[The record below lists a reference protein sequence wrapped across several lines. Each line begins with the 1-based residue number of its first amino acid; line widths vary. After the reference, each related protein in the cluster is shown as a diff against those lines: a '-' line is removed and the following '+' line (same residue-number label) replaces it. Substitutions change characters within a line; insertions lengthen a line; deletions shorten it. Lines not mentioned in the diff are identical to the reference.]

1 MKRYLIVILAALLL
15 LCGTVC
21 AAAEDSEAPAPQ
33 VMTTVDQ
40 STPRLMVTGYLLADS
55 FVEPGRTTA
64 LTITFKNT
72 SNTKSIRNI
81 KFTLTDPAGELMP
94 DGMGTLYLPF
104 LAAGSTYQWNTA
116 LSAVYTAAEGRHAM
130 EVSAEYEDAQFM
142 SYSANDTI
150 YVNVRQQV
158 SLTYDNAALPK
169 IAVQGDTI
177 TLSINVMNTGKT
189 ALSNVTVRCKVRGL
203 AAGGSTFLGEIAP
216 GESTVAAPNLRVSEE
231 QFGEV
236 KGKIVFTYEDG
247 YGKQYKKTETVS
259 TVIEAPA
266 PQEQPQQDEKKKTD
280 LLPWWAW
287 LTVGIVGGGAVGCA
301 VPVAAFGAKRRKED
315 EKRL

>member
-40 STPRLMVTGYLLADS
+40 STPRLMVTGYLLAEQY
-55 FVEPGRTTA
+55 VEPGSSTA

-81 KFTLTDPAGELMP
+81 KFTLSDPSGELMP

-116 LSAVYTAAEGRHAM
+116 LTAVYTAAQGRHAM
-130 EVSAEYEDAQFM
+130 EVTAEYEDAQFQ
-142 SYSANDTI
+142 SYSATDTI
-150 YVNVRQQV
+150 HVNVRQAAK
-158 SLTYDNAALPK
+158 LAYDNAVLPGV
-169 IAVQGDTI
+169 AVQGDTI

-189 ALSNVTVRCKVRGL
+189 ALSNVTVRCKIDGL
-203 AAGGSTFLGEIAP
+203 AAGGSTFLGDLLP
-216 GESTVAAPNLRVSEE
+216 GQSAVAAPNLRVSDTKL
-231 QFGEV
+231 GEV
-236 KGKIVFTYEDG
+236 KGKIIFTYEDSD
-247 YGKQYKKTETVS
+247 GKTYKKAEAVS

-266 PQEQPQQDEKKKTD
+266 PQEQTLPPEKKKTD

-287 LTVGIVGGGAVGCA
+287 LTVGIVGGGSVGCA
-301 VPVAAFGAKRRKED
+301 VPVAVFGAKRRKED

>member
-1 MKRYLIVILAALLL
+1 MKRIMILFAALLL
-15 LCGTVC
+15 LCGTALF
-21 AAAEDSEAPAPQ
+21 AAAEESPPPA
-33 VMTTVDQ
+33 TTVDA
-40 STPRLMVTGYLLADS
+40 STPRLMVTGYLLAEQY
-55 FVEPGRTTA
+55 VEPGSSTA

-81 KFTLTDPAGELMP
+81 KFTLTDPSGELMP
-94 DGMGTLYLPF
+94 DGMGTLYVPF

-116 LSAVYTAAEGRHAM
+116 LSAVYTAAQGRHAM
-130 EVSAEYEDAQFM
+130 EVSAEYEDAQFQ
-142 SYSANDTI
+142 SYSATDTI
-150 YVNVRQQV
+150 HVNVRQAAK
-158 SLTYDNAALPK
+158 LAYDNAALPK

-189 ALSNVTVRCKVRGL
+189 VLSNVTVRCKVNGL

-231 QFGEV
+231 HFGEV

-266 PQEQPQQDEKKKTD
+266 PQEQPQQAEKKKTD

-287 LTVGIVGGGAVGCA
+287 LSVGIVGGGAVGCA
-301 VPVAAFGAKRRKED
+301 VPVAVFGAKRRKED

>member
-15 LCGTVC
+15 LCGTVY
-21 AAAEDSEAPAPQ
+21 AAAEEDEAPAPQ
-33 VMTTVDQ
+33 VMTTADQ
-40 STPRLMVTGYLLADS
+40 STPRLMVTGYLLADA
-55 FVEPGRTTA
+55 FVEPGSTTA
-64 LTITFKNT
+64 LTVTFKNT

-81 KFTLTDPAGELMP
+81 KFTLTDPSGDLMP
-94 DGMGTLYLPF
+94 DGMGTLYVPF

-116 LSAVYTAAEGRHAM
+116 LTAVYTAAQGRHAM
-130 EVSAEYEDAQFM
+130 EVTAEYEDAQFQ
-142 SYSANDTI
+142 SYSATDTI
-150 YVNVRQQV
+150 HVNVRQAAK
-158 SLTYDNAALPK
+158 LAYDNAVLPGV
-169 IAVQGDTI
+169 AVQGDTI

-189 ALSNVTVRCKVRGL
+189 ALSNVTVRCRIDGL

-216 GESTVAAPNLRVSEE
+216 GESAVAAPNLRVSDTKL
-231 QFGEV
+231 GKV

-287 LTVGIVGGGAVGCA
+287 LTVGIVGGGAVGCT
-301 VPVAAFGAKRRKED
+301 VPVAVFGAKRRKED

>member
-21 AAAEDSEAPAPQ
+21 AAAEDGEAPAPQ
-33 VMTTVDQ
+33 VETTVDQ
-40 STPRLMVTGYLLADS
+40 STPRLMVTGYLLADQY
-55 FVEPGRTTA
+55 VAPGSTTA

-81 KFTLTDPAGELMP
+81 KFTLSDPSGDLMP
-94 DGMGTLYLPF
+94 DGMGTLYVPF

-116 LSAVYTAAEGRHAM
+116 LTAVYTAAQGRHAM

-142 SYSANDTI
+142 SYSATDTI
-150 YVNVRQQV
+150 YVNVRQAAK
-158 SLTYDNAALPK
+158 LAYDNAALPK

-189 ALSNVTVRCKVRGL
+189 ALSNVAVRCRIDGL

-216 GESTVAAPNLRVSEE
+216 GESAVAAPNLRVSDTKL
-231 QFGEV
+231 GKV
-236 KGKIVFTYEDG
+236 KGKIVFTYEDSF
-247 YGKQYKKTETVS
+247 GKTYKKTEAVS

-266 PQEQPQQDEKKKTD
+266 PTEVQEEAKDKKTD

-301 VPVAAFGAKRRKED
+301 VPVAVFSAKRRKED

>member
-15 LCGTVC
+15 LCGTVY
-21 AAAEDSEAPAPQ
+21 AAAEDGEAPAPQ
-33 VMTTVDQ
+33 VVTTADQ
-40 STPRLMVTGYLLADS
+40 STPRLMVTGYLLADQY
-55 FVEPGRTTA
+55 VAPGSTTA

-81 KFTLTDPAGELMP
+81 KFTLTDPSGDLMP

-130 EVSAEYEDAQFM
+130 EVSAEYEDAQFQ
-142 SYSANDTI
+142 SYSATDTI
-150 YVNVRQQV
+150 HVNVRQAAK
-158 SLTYDNAALPK
+158 LAYDNAVLPGV
-169 IAVQGDTI
+169 AVQGDTL
-177 TLSINVMNTGKT
+177 TLSVNVMNTGK
-189 ALSNVTVRCKVRGL
+189 APLSNVAVRCKIDGL

-216 GESTVAAPNLRVSEE
+216 GESTVAAPNLRVSDTKL
-231 QFGEV
+231 GKV
-236 KGKIVFTYEDG
+236 KGKIVFTYEDSF
-247 YGKQYKKTETVS
+247 GKTYKKVETVS

-266 PQEQPQQDEKKKTD
+266 PTEMPEEAKEKKTD

-287 LTVGIVGGGAVGCA
+287 LTVGVIGGGGFGCA
-301 VPVAAFGAKRRKED
+301 VPVAVFSAKRRKED